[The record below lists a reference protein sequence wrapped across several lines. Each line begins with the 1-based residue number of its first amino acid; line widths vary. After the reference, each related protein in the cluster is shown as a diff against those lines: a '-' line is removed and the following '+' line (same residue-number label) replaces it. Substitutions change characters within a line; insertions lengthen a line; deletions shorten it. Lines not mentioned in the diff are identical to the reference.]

1 MFLLCLFQ
9 VICCL
14 IQVQTDTT
22 IYIHTLIQ
30 TDVKLYKLI
39 HTTYWCEIEHIHWYT
54 QHTHLYIQQIYTMLK
69 FEQTS
74 QIIFEVVNDI
84 PGYKCQWSG
93 LGVTGDSGSGVGGT
107 GDSCG
112 GGNVEDTDDSGGE
125 VEQPPKTEIYLG
137 FVKLWLQVSRTKIE
151 GGERIIHTI
160 PTGAITFS
168 KQDSGS
174 AARNRYRVRLRLQVR
189 EKRER

>member
-1 MFLLCLFQ
+1 
-9 VICCL
+9 
-14 IQVQTDTT
+14 
-22 IYIHTLIQ
+22 
-30 TDVKLYKLI
+30 
-39 HTTYWCEIEHIHWYT
+39 
-54 QHTHLYIQQIYTMLK
+54 MLK

-137 FVKLWLQVSRTKIE
+137 FVKL
-151 GGERIIHTI
+151 
-160 PTGAITFS
+160 
-168 KQDSGS
+168 
-174 AARNRYRVRLRLQVR
+174 
-189 EKRER
+189 